1 MMLFLTGAPNSLATS
16 PDAPQND
23 PRMSLGGYVSSTP
36 VPNSALNALF
46 DQVSL
51 LTLQNRPTE
60 CMAFALINK
69 NTQPAADVEIKIVG
83 ADDDLCQFEVAAVAV
98 KNLQMESLRSRYQL
112 PIGATFYN
120 ADFRR
125 AGVQVTII
133 SPAAVGEEFVLEPFN
148 ILVKSPKT
156 ADYKGTFDAVA
167 EAFADSSVW
176 QVVYVSE
183 KVFRIERR
191 DTESIEPFEVSV
203 MNEEGGKIRLE
214 FDGEFRNAIDNTL
227 LVADTMN
234 PNDCIGIWVKRAIR
248 PTAYKTCEQL
258 FEEYDEKVKEE
269 TLERI
274 SIIINYNLVDN
285 RSYSDDYNEQEY
297 S

>member
-1 MMLFLTGAPNSLATS
+1 MMLYLTGAPNSLMTS

-36 VPNSALNALF
+36 VPNAALNVLF

-69 NTQPAADVEIKIVG
+69 SDQPAADVEIKIVG
-83 ADDDLCQFEVAAVAV
+83 ADDDVCQFEIAAVAV
-98 KNLQMESLRSRYQL
+98 KYLQMESLRSRYSL

-125 AGVQVTII
+125 AGVQVTIA
-133 SPAAVGEEFVLEPFN
+133 SPAALGEEFVLEPFN

-167 EAFADSSVW
+167 AALAGSSVW

-183 KVFRIERR
+183 KVFRIERQ
-191 DTESIEPFEVSV
+191 DFEAIDPFPVSV
-203 MNEEGGKIRLE
+203 MGEEDGRIRLE
-214 FDGEFRNAIDNTL
+214 FDGDFRNAINNTL
-227 LVADTMN
+227 LLADTLN
-234 PNDCIGIWVKRAIR
+234 PDKCIGLWIKRTIKE
-248 PTAYKTCEQL
+248 TAHKDCEQL
-258 FEEYDEKVKEE
+258 FEEYDAKVKEE

-274 SIIINYNLVDN
+274 SLVINYNLVDN
-285 RSYSDDYNEQEY
+285 REYSDEYNEQEY